1 MLTSIFLLLGA
12 LSHLVAPVDAID
24 PIARC
29 DSFEVAF
36 GGCDGGNDDHLDLDD
51 TRPGNP
57 APENPAPQNPNPNPQ
72 PGNNP
77 GGNNPGG
84 NNPNPG
90 IPQQPADPDPANP
103 DGGGWMCELPGGGQ
117 QNGGCVTPED
127 PEEPEADPQPEEV
140 EPAIPPQIDQ
150 RDVAS
155 FAPQA
160 TSPTIEPFGVAI
172 KNAPMNVAFS
182 VEPHTVG
189 GSLFELPVNV
199 TFTPDIITIDYGD
212 GTQTQVSDSAATWD
226 GLGQQQLTPTGTSH
240 TYGERGTATVT
251 VDVAY
256 VATVDFGPWGVYP
269 VSGHIVSYG
278 AGTDVQIY
286 EKQSY
291 LVERTCREDP
301 QGPGC

>member
-1 MLTSIFLLLGA
+1 MVASPGDLGEIA
-12 LSHLVAPVDAID
+12 TCTQQDA
-24 PIARC
+24 AT
-29 DSFEVAF
+29 
-36 GGCDGGNDDHLDLDD
+36 GLCDGNNEGDLDLEEF
-51 TRPGNP
+51 RPGNPGNP
-57 APENPAPQNPNPNPQ
+57 APQNPNPNPNPNPQ

-77 GGNNPGG
+77 GQPQK
-84 NNPNPG
+84 PNPG
-90 IPQQPADPDPANP
+90 TPQQPANPNPDPGPANP
-103 DGGGWMCELPGGGQ
+103 DGGGWLCEDPGGGLL
-117 QNGGCVTPED
+117 NGGCLTPED
-127 PEEPEADPQPEEV
+127 PEEGADPDPQEPERPV
-140 EPAIPPQIDQ
+140 IPPEIDQ

-212 GTQTQVSDSAATWD
+212 GTQAQVSGSAATWD

-240 TYGERGTATVT
+240 TYGERGTVTVT

-278 AGTDVQIY
+278 SGTDVQVY